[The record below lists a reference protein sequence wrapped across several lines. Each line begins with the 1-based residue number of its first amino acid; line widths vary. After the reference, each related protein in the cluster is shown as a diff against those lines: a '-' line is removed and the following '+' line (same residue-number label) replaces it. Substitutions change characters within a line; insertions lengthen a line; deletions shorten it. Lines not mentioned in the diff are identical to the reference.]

1 MRLLEISQVLH
12 KIFLPITF
20 LSEVFVRIFLVNQ
33 SDNGLIKKEIVCPDG
48 LHLSEFK
55 DQYISLLKEGWNV
68 SVWDENRSDGYE
80 LKDGDRVEVC
90 GPLLVD
96 PKIARMKRAEIKRQ
110 AHVSKRRHAGNRK
123 P

>member
-1 MRLLEISQVLH
+1 M
-12 KIFLPITF
+12 
-20 LSEVFVRIFLVNQ
+20 RIFLVNQ
-33 SDNGLIKKEIVCPDG
+33 SDNGLIKKETVCPDR

-55 DQYISLLKEGWNV
+55 EQYISPLKEGWNV

-110 AHVSKRRHAGNRK
+110 SHVSKRRHAGNRK

>member
-1 MRLLEISQVLH
+1 MVNIELRY
-12 KIFLPITF
+12 KIFLPVIL

-33 SDNGLIKKEIVCPDG
+33 SDNGLIKKEIVCQEG
-48 LHLSEFK
+48 LHFSEFR
-55 DQYISLLKEGWNV
+55 DQYIGPLKEGWNV
-68 SVWDENRSDGYE
+68 SVWDENCSDGYE

-96 PKIARMKRAEIKRQ
+96 PKIARMKRAEIKRES
-110 AHVSKRRHAGNRK
+110 HVSRRRHAGNRK